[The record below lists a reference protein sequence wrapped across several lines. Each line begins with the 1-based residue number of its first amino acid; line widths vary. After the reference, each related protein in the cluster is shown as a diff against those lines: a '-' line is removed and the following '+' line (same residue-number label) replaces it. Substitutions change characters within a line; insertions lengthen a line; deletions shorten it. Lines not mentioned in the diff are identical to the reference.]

1 MGTELLTIA
10 IFVSGIIL
18 AIIGFFLR
26 SAYGTINKQIEILT
40 LENQKRIEDQGR
52 LKGKF
57 ELLEQEQ
64 RLKLQHIEENT
75 QHEIKNMATK
85 VGELSDL
92 VGDLVRVQMST
103 ATRRRNNNK
112 YNAIDSLF
120 DDKEKM
126 EC

>member
-92 VGDLVRVQMST
+92 VGDLVRVQMNA
-103 ATRRRNNNK
+103 ATRRRNNN
-112 YNAIDSLF
+112 
-120 DDKEKM
+120 
-126 EC
+126 

>member
-10 IFVSGIIL
+10 IFVAGVIL

-26 SAYGTINKQIEILT
+26 SAYGTINKQIEVLT
-40 LENQKRIEDQGR
+40 LENQKRIEDQGK

-64 RLKLQHIEENT
+64 RLKMQHIEENT

-92 VGDLVRVQMST
+92 VGDLVRVQMN
-103 ATRRRNNNK
+103 AAARRRPNNN
-112 YNAIDSLF
+112 NN
-120 DDKEKM
+120 
-126 EC
+126 

>member
-103 ATRRRNNNK
+103 ATRRRNNN
-112 YNAIDSLF
+112 N
-120 DDKEKM
+120 
-126 EC
+126 

>member
-1 MGTELLTIA
+1 METWVLTIA
-10 IFVSGIIL
+10 IFTASTIL

-26 SAYGTINKQIEILT
+26 SAYSTVNKQIETLT

-85 VGELSDL
+85 VGELSDV
-92 VGDLVRVQMST
+92 VGDLVRIQMNGT
-103 ATRRRNNNK
+103 TRRRNTNN
-112 YNAIDSLF
+112 
-120 DDKEKM
+120 
-126 EC
+126 